1 MTALLDVEHMN
12 AVMRERCVD
21 LENRAVL
28 LSRIAG
34 SEQEVDLTLPP
45 NLGGI
50 GRIRH
55 FRSKGAPD
63 WPENPYPGLPAANA
77 LGGQFEPTTRAQL
90 VQIAG
95 CGMRCWY
102 CFVPYRLL
110 AGSESRSRWVTARQL
125 VDLYASLP
133 NRPRILV
140 LSGGSP
146 DIAPEWVSWVL
157 SAIDESGLQT
167 SSFVWSDDNLSS
179 SLMLEENFRPHLD
192 VLRSHGNYGRIACLK
207 GFDAGSFTF
216 NTQSEPS
223 GFERQLDILDGYL
236 GLGLNL
242 YGYITL
248 TSERSSGAV
257 VAIAQLMDRIQERN
271 EGFLERLLPLR
282 VEKYGAMRSRVTPAR
297 NKALAIQDEVLAIW
311 LEELARRQINPIW
324 CR

>member
-1 MTALLDVEHMN
+1 MTTLLDVERMN

-21 LENRAVL
+21 LDNKSVL
-28 LSRIAG
+28 LSDIAG
-34 SEQEVDLTLPP
+34 SEQEADLTLPP

-55 FRSKGAPD
+55 FRSQGAPG
-63 WPENPYPGLPAANA
+63 WPENPYPGLPSAIA

-110 AGSESRSRWVTARQL
+110 AGSESQSTWVTARQL
-125 VDLYASLP
+125 VDLYAGLSD
-133 NRPRILV
+133 RPRILV

-157 SAIDESGLQT
+157 SAIHARGLEA

-179 SLMLEENFRPHLD
+179 TLMLEEEFRPHLD
-192 VLRSHGNYGRIACLK
+192 ILRYHRNYGRVACLK
-207 GFDAGSFTF
+207 GFDAASFTF
-216 NTQSEPS
+216 NTHSEAT
-223 GFERQLDILDGYL
+223 GFERQLNILDGYL

-248 TSERSSGAV
+248 TSERSSGARE
-257 VAIAQLMDRIQERN
+257 AIARLMDRIEKRD
-271 EGFLERLLPLR
+271 EGFLRRLLPLR
-282 VEKYGAMRSRVTPAR
+282 VEKYGAMRSRLTPER
-297 NKALAIQDEVLAIW
+297 NNALTIQDEVLAIW
-311 LEELARRQINPIW
+311 LEELAMRQVDPIW
-324 CR
+324 LR